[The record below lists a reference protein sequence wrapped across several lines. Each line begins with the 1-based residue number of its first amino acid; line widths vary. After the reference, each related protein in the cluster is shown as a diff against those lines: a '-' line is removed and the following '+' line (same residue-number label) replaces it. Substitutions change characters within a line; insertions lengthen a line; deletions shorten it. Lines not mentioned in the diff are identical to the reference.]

1 MMKSKKNQFSI
12 LMLVGFISYSLMY
25 NQVVP
30 LLIELGYT
38 VSQRSVILATF
49 ALIAM
54 VGQILVGYL
63 SDKVGSIKRYFIFLS
78 WVFIATGLL
87 AYGLKDKNFIYHL
100 IIVSSM
106 TALTRIQCNILE
118 TWVLQVDGLYQDF
131 GPIRAFGSIGWALAS
146 YLSGYLV
153 VNYGFISLGIFNIAL
168 NLGLIAY
175 SFKLEDI
182 KKMNHEPLR
191 AKDMLELLKN
201 KNFMLLLLVFLIIFF
216 VYNVDTI
223 LVTERI
229 YEFGGNAQDTGT
241 RGFIHAIVEVPMMF
255 LVGKILIKYR
265 SKKTLIFGTSMLAL
279 KFVLFALSIN
289 VFQLNLVTILQM
301 VSFPLILIAQRDM
314 INHEVSDN
322 LKTTGQML
330 TSAVT
335 SGFSAI
341 LSPLLAALLTSNFGS
356 SNALLIVAVVL
367 IIPIMLVLVYK
378 PNQSL

>member
-1 MMKSKKNQFSI
+1 MKSKKNQFSI
-12 LMLVGFISYSLMY
+12 LILFGFISYSLLY

-30 LLIELGYT
+30 FLIEMGYDA
-38 VSQRSVILATF
+38 SKRSIILATF

-63 SDKVGSIKRYFIFLS
+63 SDKMGSIKRYFIYLS
-78 WVFIATGLL
+78 WVYMATGVFSFILN
-87 AYGLKDKNFIYHL
+87 DQNFWYHL
-100 IIVSSM
+100 IIISSM

-118 TWVLQVDGLYQDF
+118 TWVLQVDGLYNDF

-146 YLSGYLV
+146 FVSGWLV
-153 VNYGFISLGIFNIAL
+153 VNYGFLSLAIVNVVL

-175 SFKLEDI
+175 SFKLDDI
-182 KKMNHEPLR
+182 RRVSHQPLR
-191 AKDMLELLKN
+191 TSDMFELLKN
-201 KNFMLLLLVFLIIFF
+201 RNFILLLFIFLFIFF
-216 VYNVDTI
+216 VYNVDSI

-255 LVGKILIKYR
+255 FVGRILLKYK
-265 SKKTLIFGTSMLAL
+265 SKKTLIFGTLMLAL
-279 KFVLFALSIN
+279 KFILFAISRS
-289 VFQLNLVTILQM
+289 VFQLNIVTLLQM

-314 INHEVSDN
+314 INHEVVEN
-322 LKTTGQML
+322 LKTTGQMI

-341 LSPLLAALLTSNFGS
+341 LSPLAAALLTSNFGS
-356 SNALLIVAVVL
+356 GKALMVVGVSL
-367 IIPIMLVLVYK
+367 FIPILLVLTYK
-378 PNQSL
+378 PRKSL

>member
-87 AYGLKDKNFIYHL
+87 AYGLKDQNFIYHL

-378 PNQSL
+378 PKQSL